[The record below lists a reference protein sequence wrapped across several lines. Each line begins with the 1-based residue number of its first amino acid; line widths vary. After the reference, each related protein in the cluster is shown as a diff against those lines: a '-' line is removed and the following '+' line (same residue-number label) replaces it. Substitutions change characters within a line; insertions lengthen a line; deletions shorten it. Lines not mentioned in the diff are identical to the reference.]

1 MKLKLMSLKLSQE
14 TLGLWLGLL
23 GVLIFAV
30 TLPMTRMAIGPADAP
45 QLSPWFV
52 TFGRAVLAGLL
63 SIGVLLATRS
73 PWPNASQRRPLFFA
87 MLGNALGFPLLL
99 GFALR
104 TVTASHAAVIIAL
117 LPLATATVAAWVLH
131 QRARLGFWIC
141 AVIGALL
148 VATFSLLRAQQMG
161 HGFSL
166 AFADILLV
174 GAVLAAA
181 MGYIF
186 GAQVTPALGAE
197 RVICWIC
204 VMALPITL
212 PGAWMTWPEQAVATS
227 AWWGLLYVGVF
238 SMWAGFFAWYRG
250 LVLGGALKVS
260 QIQLLQPFISIMAAA
275 LILGETID
283 QVTLGF
289 ALGVV
294 ATVFIGK
301 RFSSHPQVATRDTQ
315 DKAKHEL

>member
-1 MKLKLMSLKLSQE
+1 
-14 TLGLWLGLL
+14 
-23 GVLIFAV
+23 
-30 TLPMTRMAIGPADAP
+30 
-45 QLSPWFV
+45 
-52 TFGRAVLAGLL
+52 
-63 SIGVLLATRS
+63 
-73 PWPNASQRRPLFFA
+73 
-87 MLGNALGFPLLL
+87 
-99 GFALR
+99 
-104 TVTASHAAVIIAL
+104 
-117 LPLATATVAAWVLH
+117 
-131 QRARLGFWIC
+131 
-141 AVIGALL
+141 
-148 VATFSLLRAQQMG
+148 MG

-250 LVLGGALKVS
+250 LALGGALRVS
-260 QIQLLQPFISIMAAA
+260 QLQLLQPFFSILAAVP
-275 LILGETID
+275 LLGESLELM
-283 QVTLGF
+283 TLGF
-289 ALGVV
+289 ALAVV
-294 ATVFIGK
+294 AVVFLGK
-301 RFSSHPQVATRDTQ
+301 RVSMPAPPVQVAQ
-315 DKAKHEL
+315 DV

>member
-1 MKLKLMSLKLSQE
+1 
-14 TLGLWLGLL
+14 
-23 GVLIFAV
+23 
-30 TLPMTRMAIGPADAP
+30 
-45 QLSPWFV
+45 
-52 TFGRAVLAGLL
+52 
-63 SIGVLLATRS
+63 
-73 PWPNASQRRPLFFA
+73 LFFA
-87 MLGNALGFPLLL
+87 MLGNALGYPLLL

-104 TVTASHAAVIIAL
+104 TVTASHAAVITAL
-117 LPLATATVAAWVLH
+117 LPLATAAVAAWVLH

-148 VATFSLLRAQQMG
+148 VVTFSLLRAQQMG
-161 HGFSL
+161 HGFNL
-166 AFADILLV
+166 TFADILLL

-301 RFSSHPQVATRDTQ
+301 RFSSPPQVAARDTRDNQ
-315 DKAKHEL
+315 DKSKHEL

>member
-1 MKLKLMSLKLSQE
+1 
-14 TLGLWLGLL
+14 
-23 GVLIFAV
+23 
-30 TLPMTRMAIGPADAP
+30 
-45 QLSPWFV
+45 
-52 TFGRAVLAGLL
+52 
-63 SIGVLLATRS
+63 
-73 PWPNASQRRPLFFA
+73 